1 MYEFSTNTKNAF
13 CYRCDDWKRGC
24 KGKWYLYEKDVG
36 GIGIEHSAHSMLKEE
51 HKSMEISWEIA
62 KTAMNIVP
70 FLDMSGELPW
80 IVDYKTTK
88 KVVSKLLEKD
98 FWMTKDDLVNCF
110 VSLGTDWNLLS
121 KWLLDGIIGTIR
133 NRLSVWMQGMG
144 DCD

>member
-1 MYEFSTNTKNAF
+1 
-13 CYRCDDWKRGC
+13 
-24 KGKWYLYEKDVG
+24 
-36 GIGIEHSAHSMLKEE
+36 
-51 HKSMEISWEIA
+51 MEINRETA

-98 FWMTKDDLVNCF
+98 FRMTKDDLVNCF

-121 KWLLDGIIGTIR
+121 KRLLDGIIGTIR
-133 NRLSVWMQGMG
+133 NRLSVRMQGMG
-144 DCD
+144 DCDQIRTVEGLPFCWNILEAKVDDMKQYSKFEEGIGREAKIIYISGSN

>member
-1 MYEFSTNTKNAF
+1 
-13 CYRCDDWKRGC
+13 
-24 KGKWYLYEKDVG
+24 
-36 GIGIEHSAHSMLKEE
+36 
-51 HKSMEISWEIA
+51 MEINRETA

-98 FWMTKDDLVNCF
+98 FRMTKDDLVNCF

-121 KWLLDGIIGTIR
+121 KRLLDGIIGTIR
-133 NRLSVWMQGMG
+133 NRLSVRMQGMG
-144 DCD
+144 DCDQIRTVEGLPFC